1 MKYRNTK
8 QKQLI
13 LDTLDSSKN
22 HPTIGELYKEVKS
35 QDSSIGQATV
45 YRNVNR
51 LYRED
56 KLMKISVHGIDHYD
70 RKREKHFHLYCKK
83 CRKLYDI
90 FDDDYL
96 LFASKVEKMQ
106 KIKVENMSILLE
118 GVCEDCINEEV

>member
-13 LDTLDSSKN
+13 LDILDSSKN

-45 YRNVNR
+45 YRNVNC
-51 LYRED
+51 LYKEN

-70 RKREKHFHLYCKK
+70 RKMEKHFHLYCKK

-96 LFASKVEKMQ
+96 LFANKVEKMQ
-106 KIKVENMSILLE
+106 KIKVENISILLE

>member
-13 LDTLDSSKN
+13 LDILDSSKN

-70 RKREKHFHLYCKK
+70 RKREKHFHLYCNK

-106 KIKVENMSILLE
+106 KIKVENISILLE

>member
-13 LDTLDSSKN
+13 LDILDSSKN
-22 HPTIGELYKEVKS
+22 HPTVGELYKEVKS

-51 LYRED
+51 LYKEN

-106 KIKVENMSILLE
+106 KIKVENISILLE

>member
-13 LDTLDSSKN
+13 LDILDSSKN

-70 RKREKHFHLYCKK
+70 RKREKHFHLYCNK

-96 LFASKVEKMQ
+96 LFANKVEKMQ
-106 KIKVENMSILLE
+106 KIKVENISILLE

>member
-13 LDTLDSSKN
+13 LDILDSSKN

-106 KIKVENMSILLE
+106 KIKVENISILLE